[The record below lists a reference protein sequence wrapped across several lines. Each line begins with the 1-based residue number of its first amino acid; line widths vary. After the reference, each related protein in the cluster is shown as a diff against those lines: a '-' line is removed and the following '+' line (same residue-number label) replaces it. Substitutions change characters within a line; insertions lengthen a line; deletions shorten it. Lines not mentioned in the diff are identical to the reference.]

1 MLVKTHLFLLYLL
14 FSTATCLANDEIP
27 AFFEAN
33 YTLYSNDTQVGLM
46 ERRFY
51 QQEDGQYSFRS
62 ESKTTGFIA
71 LIKKVH
77 ILEESTW
84 KLIDSYLTPVKYT
97 YHHTKGKKER
107 NAVINFDWATQ
118 KITNRV
124 NESTWTMETQKGIQD
139 KLLYQLSI
147 MSDLMSGNIP
157 ESYAIADGGKIKEYS
172 FERIADEIVSTP
184 LGEFKTI
191 KLAMHKKNK
200 KQENFLWCAYD
211 LNFLPVKVTST
222 EKDDRL
228 STAIIKSIKG
238 LGDINNEI

>member
-14 FSTATCLANDEIP
+14 FSTSTCLANDEIP

-33 YTLYSNDTQVGLM
+33 YTLYSNDTQVGMM

-51 QQEDGQYSFRS
+51 QLENGQYSFRS

-84 KLIDSYLTPVKYT
+84 DIIDSYFTPLNYT
-97 YHHTKGKKER
+97 YHHIKGKKER
-107 NAVINFDWATQ
+107 NAEINFNWDKQ
-118 KITNRV
+118 QITNRV
-124 NESTWTMETQKGIQD
+124 NESTWHMQTQKGIQD
-139 KLLYQLSI
+139 KLLYQLTI
-147 MSDLMSGNIP
+147 MSDLMTGQVP
-157 ESYAIADGGKIKEYS
+157 ESYAIADGGKIKQYS
-172 FERIADEIVSTP
+172 FKRIADETVSTP
-184 LGEFKTI
+184 LGDFKTI
-191 KLAMHKKNK
+191 KLSLHKKNK

-211 LNFLPVKVTST
+211 LNFLPIKVTST

-238 LGDINNEI
+238 LGKKNNES